1 MNHYKQF
8 AKIFGLELE
17 QEFSLTKPNGKELDR
32 ALYKITE
39 DGIYYKPTTKSID
52 WFEEPADT
60 LDFLLSGEFSVLPKP
75 WKPKKGEAYWFY
87 SETLQHA
94 FSSEWTG
101 SLCDLLYWKSGNF
114 FKTKKE
120 ANEKGYVFWKELEKE
135 YEKA

>member
-1 MNHYKQF
+1 MNYYK
-8 AKIFGLELE
+8 KIAEMLGVELGE
-17 QEFSLTKPNGKELDR
+17 EFRLKENKTKNIVRPR
-32 ALYKITE
+32 YKITQE
-39 DGIYYKPTTKSID
+39 EGLMYSVNRNEFDRSVSLMSIING
-52 WFEEPADT
+52 
-60 LDFLLSGEFSVLPKP
+60 SYSVVKLP

-87 SETLQHA
+87 SGTLQHA